1 MTSPVT
7 YTGLRFKLAL
17 ALLVPFAGALAA
29 FAFNRLW
36 PDYALIGVV
45 FVPVVVGVLMYA
57 LLDRWLVR
65 PVLTLHGAEQGAEG
79 AAEQLVAL
87 ATRGDEIGDLARSW
101 RSLRATAD
109 SETAEAERLNLTDVL
124 TGLANRAALRD
135 MLERKLAQA
144 EDKAEPWAVL
154 LLGLDDFHRINA
166 TLGHDAGDEVL
177 MQVARRFQGS
187 LDPVRD
193 PSLPPERSGEMA
205 ARISGDEFGF
215 LLRGLSV
222 RERARKLAEIL
233 MHEAREPVL
242 ASGRRIVLSASIGI
256 AHWPEDGADAQA
268 LIRSADVALFQA
280 KTRGK
285 NCYHFASDR
294 VQKAAADRMALE
306 QELRGALAKGSLEV
320 HYQPIVSL
328 GDEGVR
334 GAEALVRWHHPQRGP
349 VPPSL
354 FIAIA
359 EEFGLIEELGLFVLK
374 RACHDAMQWPDVDG
388 EAPFVSVNLSPRQL
402 RQADLPKRVSQVLR
416 DSRLVSAR
424 LHLELTESVLMD
436 DAPGP
441 MATLLELHKLGARIW
456 LDDFGTGFSGLPHLK
471 RVPVDGMKIDKSFI
485 SDILVDRHN
494 LALVNAIITM
504 ANSLGIAVVA
514 EGVEN
519 ATQAEV
525 LKQMLCDLG
534 QGYWLGPPMS
544 QAQFLLTLRR
554 QRRRQEAPLDGDAL
568 AGAL

>member
-1 MTSPVT
+1 MTSPVSLS
-7 YTGLRFKLAL
+7 GLRVKLAI
-17 ALLVPFAGALAA
+17 ALLVPIAGGLVA
-29 FAFNRLW
+29 FELNRLW
-36 PDYALIGVV
+36 PNYSLVATAL
-45 FVPVVVGVLMYA
+45 VPVLVAA
-57 LLDRWLVR
+57 LLYVLLERWLVR
-65 PVLTLHGAEQGAEG
+65 PVLTLHGAEQGTDG
-79 AAEQLVAL
+79 AAEKLGKLV
-87 ATRGDEIGDLARSW
+87 TRSDEIGDLARSW
-101 RSLRATAD
+101 QSLRATAD
-109 SETAEAERLNLTDVL
+109 TETAEAERLNLTDGL
-124 TGLANRAALRD
+124 TGLANRMALRD
-135 MLERKLAQA
+135 TLDRRLAQG
-144 EDKAEPWAVL
+144 EDKNEPWAVL

-177 MQVARRFQGS
+177 IQVARRFQGAI
-187 LDPVRD
+187 DPVRD
-193 PSLPPERSGEMA
+193 PSQAPERSGEMT
-205 ARISGDEFGF
+205 ARIGADEFGF

-233 MHEAREPVL
+233 LREAREPVL
-242 ASGRRIVLSASIGI
+242 ADGRRIVLSASIGI
-256 AHWPEDGADAQA
+256 AHWPEDGGDAPA

-280 KTRGK
+280 KARGK
-285 NCYHFASDR
+285 NCYHFASER
-294 VQKAAADRMALE
+294 VQKAAADRLALE
-306 QELRGALAKGSLEV
+306 QDLRAALAKGALEV

-334 GAEALVRWHHPQRGP
+334 GAEALVRWQHPQRGAL
-349 VPPSL
+349 PPSV

-402 RQADLPKRVSQVLR
+402 RQSDLAKRVSQVLR
-416 DSRLVSAR
+416 DSRLASAR

-436 DAPGP
+436 DAPGST
-441 MATLLELHKLGARIW
+441 ATLLELHNLGARIW

-485 SDILVDRHN
+485 ADILVDRHN

-534 QGYWLGPPMS
+534 QGYWLGYPMC
-544 QAQFLLTLRR
+544 QADMLVTLRSAATPL
-554 QRRRQEAPLDGDAL
+554 EARA
-568 AGAL
+568 

>member
-1 MTSPVT
+1 
-7 YTGLRFKLAL
+7 LKLAL
-17 ALLVPFAGALAA
+17 ALLVPIAGGLAA
-29 FAFNRLW
+29 FELNRFW
-36 PDYALIGVV
+36 PGLGLVSQAL
-45 FVPVVVGVLMYA
+45 VPVLVTALLYV

-65 PVLTLHGAEQGAEG
+65 PVLTLHGAEQNAEQ
-79 AAEQLVAL
+79 AAEQLGVL
-87 ATRGDEIGDLARSW
+87 ATRADEIGDLARSW

-109 SETAEAERLNLTDVL
+109 VETAEAERLNLSDSL
-124 TGLANRAALRD
+124 TGLPNRLALRD
-135 MLERKLAQA
+135 TLERKLAQS
-144 EDKAEPWAVL
+144 EDRNEPWAVL
-154 LLGLDDFHRINA
+154 LLDLDDFHRINA

-177 MQVARRFQGS
+177 IQASRRFLAA

-193 PSLPPERSGEMA
+193 PSHPSERSGELA

-233 MHEAREPVL
+233 LREAREPVM
-242 ASGRRIVLSASIGI
+242 AAGRRIVVSASIGI
-256 AHWPEDGADAQA
+256 AHWPEDGSDAQA
-268 LIRSADVALFQA
+268 LIKSADVALFQA
-280 KTRGK
+280 KGRGK
-285 NCYHFASDR
+285 NCYHFASER

-306 QELRGALAKGSLEV
+306 QELRQALFKGALEV

-334 GAEALVRWHHPQRGP
+334 GAEALVRWHHPQRGAI
-349 VPPSL
+349 PPSV
-354 FIAIA
+354 FIGIA

-374 RACHDAMQWPDVDG
+374 RASHDAMQWPDVDG

-402 RQADLPKRVSQVLR
+402 RQNDLAKRVSQVLR
-416 DSRLVSAR
+416 DSRLASAR

-436 DAPGP
+436 DTPGS
-441 MATLLELHKLGARIW
+441 MATLMELHDLGTRIW

-554 QRRRQEAPLDGDAL
+554 QRRRHEAELDGDAL